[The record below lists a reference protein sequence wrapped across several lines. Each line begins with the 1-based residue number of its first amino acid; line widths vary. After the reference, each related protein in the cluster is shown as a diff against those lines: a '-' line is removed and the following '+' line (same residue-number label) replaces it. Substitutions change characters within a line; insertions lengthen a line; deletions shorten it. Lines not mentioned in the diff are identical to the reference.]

1 MTDQTLIN
9 LLNRGGLTG
18 INIQT
23 RIMFMKAEKVFRV
36 FVAKNNPQNIDYR
49 EMVDTIMADVEVVSC
64 YNIATQL
71 LENKDEEELLNVVE
85 KMFLLYLRVRSFS
98 HVRDLV
104 SKKKKEKK
112 IRGKDKALRKTLK
125 NSDK

>member
-1 MTDQTLIN
+1 
-9 LLNRGGLTG
+9 
-18 INIQT
+18 
-23 RIMFMKAEKVFRV
+23 MFMKAEKVFRV
-36 FVAKNNPQNIDYR
+36 FVAKNNPQNIDCR

-71 LENKDEEELLNVVE
+71 LENKDEEELLNMVE